1 MASERSCPVVTPT
14 WISALAVHEAERI
27 YDMMTRMMGEK
38 AHVISRLAE
47 GIVELLMREQQHHQR
62 AA

>member
-1 MASERSCPVVTPT
+1 MAQESNHFSTVPG

-27 YDMMTRMMGEK
+27 YDMMPRMMGER
-38 AHVISRLAE
+38 AHVISRLSA
-47 GIVELLMREQQHHQR
+47 GIVELLVREQRQQQH

>member
-1 MASERSCPVVTPT
+1 MVHETSSIPA

-27 YDMMTRMMGEK
+27 YDMMPRMMGEK
-38 AHVISRLAE
+38 AHVISRLAD
-47 GIVELLMREQQHHQR
+47 GIIELLMREQQHHQH

>member
-1 MASERSCPVVTPT
+1 MLRETSNIPA

-27 YDMMTRMMGEK
+27 YDMMPRMMGEK
-38 AHVISRLAE
+38 AHVISRLAD
-47 GIVELLMREQQHHQR
+47 GIIELLMREQQHHQH